1 MERSEV
7 VYVNDFEDLTAHVYT
22 IGYPVEGEAIL
33 FVLCNKGNPIF
44 TSLTDCYVSDGY
56 NHVEKVISSLG
67 NHGID
72 AFFWTHPDSDHSI
85 GIRDVLDKFDE
96 GKMAHIFLPASFDS
110 KDAYDVSDDA
120 KKSLVYLYENY
131 NSGRRYRMHHACVT
145 EGECRSLFY
154 FDIMELKSRGVIRCD
169 FKCMA
174 PVDAIVARRKYSG
187 AKDKTNDLSIVY
199 TIEINGCKFLFT
211 GDMTNQTVQ
220 FIDGGYLRN
229 VNMIKI
235 PHHASDEPKNFIRLL
250 SGNNIREIVSVTTR
264 KSPNLPVQSV
274 VNAYKGLEHEVYYT
288 GSGTD
293 KYGCVEYCMNIKSM
307 LHEVACT
314 GNAMQL

>member
-7 VYVNDFEDLTAHVYT
+7 VCVDDFEDLTAHVFT

-33 FVLCNKGNPIF
+33 FVLCNKVKPVF

-56 NHVEKVISSLG
+56 NHVEKIVSSLG

-72 AFFWTHPDSDHSI
+72 AFFWTHPDSDHSM

-96 GKMAHIFLPASFDS
+96 GNVAHIFLPASFDS
-110 KDAYDVSDDA
+110 KDAYDVSDEA
-120 KKSLVYLYENY
+120 KMSLEYLYKNY
-131 NSGRRYRMHHACVT
+131 NSARRYRMHHACVT

-154 FDIMELKSRGVIRCD
+154 FDIMELKSRSVIRCD
-169 FKCMA
+169 FKCIA
-174 PVDAIVARRKYSG
+174 PVDAIVARRKYAG

-199 TIEINGCKFLFT
+199 TIEINGCKLLFT

-220 FIDGGYLRN
+220 FIDGGYLQD

-235 PHHASDEPKNFIRLL
+235 PHHASDEPKNFNKLL
-250 SGNNIREIVSVTTR
+250 FRNNITEIVSVTTR

-274 VNAYKGLEHEVYYT
+274 INDYKSLNHEVYYT
-288 GSGTD
+288 GCGAD
-293 KYGCVEYCMNIKSM
+293 KYGCIEYCLRVKSL
-307 LHEVACT
+307 LHEVAFT